1 MATSGEKTALGEL
14 SQEAT
19 CPLCLDFFK
28 QPMGLSC
35 GHNFCHDC
43 LAQLGA
49 EFSCPQCRAKVEP
62 SSACPNRALANVVC
76 LVKRLRLSEG
86 AQEESSSQRLCQE
99 HGQPL
104 QSFCSREKSLLC
116 PACLEGHQG
125 HPLLSLPEAA
135 QQYKVGALPFGTQ
148 EWYPLF
154 CVQDLLDSLLVHLRE
169 EEKELLE
176 QRQANEQSRQQCQEK
191 FADEK
196 QKVGRAL
203 EFLQEL
209 LRERQPVWLDWL
221 AEQEE
226 KIETEWGVAL
236 AQLSREASRL
246 QQLIAQTERKC
257 CQPDGEFLQDIQDT
271 IDRCQNYRV
280 ECKVRVSHRL
290 QGRPSTILE
299 KNASVRQIVDNYKAS
314 LKTTLTQE
322 NLEEILATERLP
334 QVPKLQDGVSLCH
347 AEQNNRPPTAPV
359 PELSVCWA
367 DRYQRFPETPERF
380 DRIVCPGL

>member
-135 QQYKVGALPFGTQ
+135 QQYK
-148 EWYPLF
+148 
-154 CVQDLLDSLLVHLRE
+154 DLLDSLLVHLRE

-176 QRQANEQSRQQCQEK
+176 QRQANEQSRQQCQVGLLGRGQEAVPQGCWFYSWEICPLSLSPPSSSAPQEK

-246 QQLIAQTERKC
+246 Q
-257 CQPDGEFLQDIQDT
+257 
-271 IDRCQNYRV
+271 
-280 ECKVRVSHRL
+280 
-290 QGRPSTILE
+290 
-299 KNASVRQIVDNYKAS
+299 
-314 LKTTLTQE
+314 
-322 NLEEILATERLP
+322 
-334 QVPKLQDGVSLCH
+334 
-347 AEQNNRPPTAPV
+347 
-359 PELSVCWA
+359 
-367 DRYQRFPETPERF
+367 
-380 DRIVCPGL
+380 

>member
-135 QQYKVGALPFGTQ
+135 QQYK
-148 EWYPLF
+148 
-154 CVQDLLDSLLVHLRE
+154 DLLDG
-169 EEKELLE
+169 LLE
-176 QRQANEQSRQQCQEK
+176 PLRKEEQKVLHQRQAEEESRQQCQELL
-191 FADEK
+191 AEAERWAWCWSPCRSCS
-196 QKVGRAL
+196 GRSSG
-203 EFLQEL
+203 
-209 LRERQPVWLDWL
+209 L
-221 AEQEE
+221 AGLAGEQEE
-226 KIETEWGVAL
+226 DGGEWGG
-236 AQLSREASRL
+236 
-246 QQLIAQTERKC
+246 
-257 CQPDGEFLQDIQDT
+257 P
-271 IDRCQNYRV
+271 
-280 ECKVRVSHRL
+280 
-290 QGRPSTILE
+290 
-299 KNASVRQIVDNYKAS
+299 
-314 LKTTLTQE
+314 
-322 NLEEILATERLP
+322 
-334 QVPKLQDGVSLCH
+334 
-347 AEQNNRPPTAPV
+347 
-359 PELSVCWA
+359 
-367 DRYQRFPETPERF
+367 
-380 DRIVCPGL
+380 